1 MSNQNCLTTG
11 ENQITLTQSNYYTH
25 ETDKQYMS
33 VSLFKDFLKC
43 EACALAKLND
53 EWQPEEDKTA
63 LLVGNY
69 VHSYFESEESHQK
82 FIDDNKSAMFSTR
95 GKTKGELKASYKIA
109 DEMIKALEHEKL
121 FEALYKPCEKE
132 VIVTGEI
139 DGYLWK
145 GKIDSLSIKQK
156 YFCDL
161 KTTRD
166 IHQKIWNEETKQKE
180 NFIKA
185 YGYYYQMAVYIELI
199 RQTFSINC
207 QPFVFAVSK
216 QTPPDKAAIQFN
228 SDKARDLMDEA
239 MLNII
244 EKQPHI
250 WNVIK
255 GKEKPVRCENCEYCR
270 ATKHLMGLVQADE
283 V

>member
-1 MSNQNCLTTG
+1 MNKENYLTTG
-11 ENQITLTQSNYYTH
+11 AIQLTQNNYYTH

-69 VHSYFESEESHQK
+69 VHSYFESKESHQK
-82 FIDDNKSAMFSTR
+82 FIDENKSMMFSTR
-95 GKTKGELKASYKIA
+95 GKTKGELKSPYKIA
-109 DEMIKALEHEKL
+109 DEMIKSLENEKL
-121 FEALYKPCEKE
+121 FESFYKPGKKE
-132 VIVTGEI
+132 VIVTGKI
-139 DGYLWK
+139 DGYPWK
-145 GKIDSLSIKQK
+145 GKIDSLSKVQG

-166 IHQKIWNEETKQKE
+166 IHQKIWNEDTRQKE

-199 RQTFSINC
+199 KQTFNIDC
-207 QPFVFAVSK
+207 QPFIFAVSK
-216 QTPPDKAAIQFN
+216 QLPPDKAAIQFN
-228 SDKARDLMDEA
+228 SDKSKELINDA
-239 MLNII
+239 MQNIMK
-244 EKQPHI
+244 KQPHI

-255 GKEKPVRCENCEYCR
+255 GKEKPERCGQCEYCR

-283 V
+283 I